1 MLNLIDEALVKMN
14 TGEFL
19 NNIKKA
25 FNDIFSQENIN
36 KINLMNY
43 LPEDKWLDIKNY
55 GLLLPFLA
63 EKFGG

>member
-43 LPEDKWLDIKNY
+43 LPEDKWLDIKN
-55 GLLLPFLA
+55 
-63 EKFGG
+63 